1 MSQDS
6 KFILSKKNK
15 TNILKMLNFYLD
27 NEMEKNDSDD
37 IYKLIPDKCFL
48 KVKHLKDILN
58 NNASYYVVDPGI
70 FIYKLHKNNYM
81 FDDDFELGYFNMF
94 EEPKN
99 SNKATSS
106 RTYPAEWL
114 LPNKDLYDFLK
125 KYFKKN
131 SNNSL
136 SNKDLLSYQKS
147 LSTKK
152 SSKKKSSKK
161 KSIKKTKKKNLFQK
175 ILKFLF

>member
-1 MSQDS
+1 
-6 KFILSKKNK
+6 
-15 TNILKMLNFYLD
+15 
-27 NEMEKNDSDD
+27 
-37 IYKLIPDKCFL
+37 
-48 KVKHLKDILN
+48 
-58 NNASYYVVDPGI
+58 
-70 FIYKLHKNNYM
+70 
-81 FDDDFELGYFNMF
+81 YFNMF
-94 EEPKN
+94 EETKN

-114 LPNKDLYDFLK
+114 LPNKELYDFLK

-147 LSTKK
+147 LSTNK

-161 KSIKKTKKKNLFQK
+161 KSNKKTKKKNLFQK
-175 ILKFLF
+175 ILKLLF

>member
-70 FIYKLHKNNYM
+70 FIYKLRKNDYM
-81 FDDDFELGYFNMF
+81 FDDDFELGNFNMF

-114 LPNKDLYDFLK
+114 LPNNELYDFLK

-147 LSTKK
+147 LSIN
-152 SSKKKSSKK
+152 KSSKK

>member
-81 FDDDFELGYFNMF
+81 
-94 EEPKN
+94 
-99 SNKATSS
+99 
-106 RTYPAEWL
+106 
-114 LPNKDLYDFLK
+114 
-125 KYFKKN
+125 
-131 SNNSL
+131 
-136 SNKDLLSYQKS
+136 Q
-147 LSTKK
+147 
-152 SSKKKSSKK
+152 
-161 KSIKKTKKKNLFQK
+161 LFA
-175 ILKFLF
+175 